1 MTPCIIQNC
10 IWPLI
15 VSIVVGAEQGR
26 CQPTMDPRL
35 LMGSGAGGN
44 SSHLPAAFL
53 AAAAAAGVG
62 GGVNRLPAAYSSSAT
77 QQAANSSN
85 NAGTPLARFF
95 SPDVLAAAQGGACPP
110 MPPLPI
116 RQALTLEEIERQA
129 AAAAV
134 RI

>member
-1 MTPCIIQNC
+1 M
-10 IWPLI
+10 
-15 VSIVVGAEQGR
+15 
-26 CQPTMDPRL
+26 
-35 LMGSGAGGN
+35 
-44 SSHLPAAFL
+44 PAAFL
-53 AAAAAAGVG
+53 AAAAAAGTN
-62 GGVNRLPAAYSSSAT
+62 NRLPAAFLSGATTTPSSSA
-77 QQAANSSN
+77 ARPPHND
-85 NAGTPLARFF
+85 AGTPLARFF

>member
-1 MTPCIIQNC
+1 M
-10 IWPLI
+10 
-15 VSIVVGAEQGR
+15 
-26 CQPTMDPRL
+26 
-35 LMGSGAGGN
+35 
-44 SSHLPAAFL
+44 PAAFL
-53 AAAAAAGVG
+53 AAAAAAAGTN
-62 GGVNRLPAAYSSSAT
+62 NRLPAAFLSGSVTTPSSSDARPPHD
-77 QQAANSSN
+77 
-85 NAGTPLARFF
+85 AGTPLARFF

>member
-1 MTPCIIQNC
+1 MNRINVWFYLDIE
-10 IWPLI
+10 
-15 VSIVVGAEQGR
+15 SGR
-26 CQPTMDPRL
+26 GHPDPRHGL
-35 LMGSGAGGN
+35 DNGGGGM
-44 SSHLPAAFL
+44 PAAFL
-53 AAAAAAGVG
+53 AAAAAAGAN
-62 GGVNRLPAAYSSSAT
+62 NRLPAAFLSGGASTPSSSAT
-77 QQAANSSN
+77 RPPHD
-85 NAGTPLARFF
+85 AGTPLARFF

>member
-1 MTPCIIQNC
+1 M
-10 IWPLI
+10 
-15 VSIVVGAEQGR
+15 
-26 CQPTMDPRL
+26 
-35 LMGSGAGGN
+35 
-44 SSHLPAAFL
+44 PAAFL
-53 AAAAAAGVG
+53 AAAAAAAGTN
-62 GGVNRLPAAYSSSAT
+62 NRLPAAFLSGAATTPSSSA
-77 QQAANSSN
+77 ARPPHD
-85 NAGTPLARFF
+85 AGTPLARFF

>member
-1 MTPCIIQNC
+1 M
-10 IWPLI
+10 
-15 VSIVVGAEQGR
+15 
-26 CQPTMDPRL
+26 
-35 LMGSGAGGN
+35 
-44 SSHLPAAFL
+44 PAAFL

-62 GGVNRLPAAYSSSAT
+62 ATNNRLLSGVTTPSSAT
-77 QQAANSSN
+77 RPPHD
-85 NAGTPLARFF
+85 AGTPLARFF

>member
-1 MTPCIIQNC
+1 MFGGGSQN
-10 IWPLI
+10 
-15 VSIVVGAEQGR
+15 
-26 CQPTMDPRL
+26 
-35 LMGSGAGGN
+35 
-44 SSHLPAAFL
+44 HLPAAFL
-53 AAAAAAGVG
+53 AAAAAAGG
-62 GGVNRLPAAYSSSAT
+62 AGNMGAANNRLPAAFLAAA
-77 QQAANSSN
+77 AANNHPHSSRPQQHQ
-85 NAGTPLARFF
+85 AVSPSGGGLSRFF